1 LKTDTITK
9 DYVKNADVFADIFN
23 YYIYG
28 GRQVIRPEHLTERD
42 STKIALPYG
51 ADGVMVPIQ
60 KFRDVQKLYAAM
72 TDGRMEYVLYGV
84 ENQAEIHYAMAVKNN
99 LYDALEYAGQ
109 VEEAAKSHRKEMKRK
124 KEQGQISGEESRRT
138 PNTGEFLSGFWVE
151 DRLIPSITVTVFF
164 SSEEWDGPL
173 SLFEMMDVSD
183 ADVLACMDNYHVRLI
198 APAQMTDKE
207 IMKFQSSL
215 REVMLFI
222 KYSKDR
228 ENLSRVLSAN
238 ESRFR
243 EVERRAADV
252 IEAITKA
259 GIKYDESKEVVDV
272 CQAIRE
278 IRMEERKI
286 GEQDGELK
294 KAKEAARNFY
304 NLGVD
309 VEKIAQGVGYAV
321 ETVKGWLGLFDGTM

>member
-1 LKTDTITK
+1 MKADTVTK
-9 DYVKNADVFADIFN
+9 DYVKDAGVFADIFN

-28 GRQVIRPEHLTERD
+28 GRQVILPEQLTERD

-51 ADGVMVPIQ
+51 ADGAAVPVQ

-72 TDGRMEYVLYGV
+72 TDGKMEYVLYGA
-84 ENQAEIHYAMAVKNN
+84 ENQTEIHYAMAVKNN

-124 KEQGQISGEESRRT
+124 KEQGETSAEEDRKT
-138 PNTGEFLSGFWVE
+138 PNTGEFLSGFWSE
-151 DRLIPSITVTVFF
+151 DRLIPSITVTIYFGP
-164 SSEEWDGPL
+164 EEWNGPL
-173 SLFEMMDVSD
+173 SLFEMMNVSD
-183 ADVLACMDNYHVRLI
+183 PDVLACMDNYHVRLI
-198 APAQMTDKE
+198 APAQMLDEE
-207 IMKFQSSL
+207 IMKFRSSL

-228 ENLSRVLSAN
+228 ENLSRVLEAN
-238 ESRFR
+238 EERFR

-252 IEAITKA
+252 IETITNA
-259 GIKYDESKEVVDV
+259 GIKYDESEEVVNV

-294 KAKEAARNFY
+294 KAREAARNFY
-304 NLGVD
+304 NLGID

-321 ETVKGWLGLFDGTM
+321 DTVREWLGVKS